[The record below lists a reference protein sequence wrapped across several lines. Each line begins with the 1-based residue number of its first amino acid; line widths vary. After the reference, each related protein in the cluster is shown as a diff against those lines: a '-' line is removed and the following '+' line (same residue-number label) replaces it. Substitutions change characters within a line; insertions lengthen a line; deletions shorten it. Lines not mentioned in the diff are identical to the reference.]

1 MDEGRSL
8 ARWRA
13 LGLVAVLV
21 AAVAG
26 SYIVSRGLLA
36 SGSGSSASALRS
48 DSLGPPSGKYLVA
61 YVMVSSRCAACRDE
75 RTRTAIGSLRDSLR
89 SSHSAAFAKITVVGV
104 GIDGVEPGVK
114 FLRTFGPAFDE
125 LSTGGAWM
133 NEIVTRVVWRDAVA
147 RALVPSVVLFQ
158 RQVDA
163 RRYPMDIEVGDDS
176 VLVAV
181 GGADSLVQ
189 WISAGTPLAHR
200 GGAHAAPE

>member
-125 LSTGGAWM
+125 LVSILKRSVCRHGATNATSFEM
-133 NEIVTRVVWRDAVA
+133 LSGRVDCRRGRDAA
-147 RALVPSVVLFQ
+147 ERA
-158 RQVDA
+158 
-163 RRYPMDIEVGDDS
+163 
-176 VLVAV
+176 
-181 GGADSLVQ
+181 
-189 WISAGTPLAHR
+189 
-200 GGAHAAPE
+200 